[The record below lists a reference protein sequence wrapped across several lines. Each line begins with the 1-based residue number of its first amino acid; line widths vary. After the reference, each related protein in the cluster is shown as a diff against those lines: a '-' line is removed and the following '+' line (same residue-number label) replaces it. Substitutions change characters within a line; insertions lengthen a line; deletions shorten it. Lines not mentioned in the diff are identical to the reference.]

1 MSSRTLRNPGGC
13 TGGSAVTRHQFKDKA
28 AAAAGCVCAVVG
40 GDGRGRVCVCG
51 GGYFTELGV
60 SFLSV
65 LVTLQHEPTVLV
77 PGQFV
82 SHTDGGAETRWGRG
96 LEGGG
101 GALHLTGGH
110 VRDTLSSF
118 DSADSR
124 RPAATK
130 RSALRGFTTSESLQ
144 RKCF

>member
-1 MSSRTLRNPGGC
+1 MALQSPDTSSKIKLLLLLVVCVRWWEGMEGG
-13 TGGSAVTRHQFKDKA
+13 
-28 AAAAGCVCAVVG
+28 
-40 GDGRGRVCVCG
+40 VCVCV